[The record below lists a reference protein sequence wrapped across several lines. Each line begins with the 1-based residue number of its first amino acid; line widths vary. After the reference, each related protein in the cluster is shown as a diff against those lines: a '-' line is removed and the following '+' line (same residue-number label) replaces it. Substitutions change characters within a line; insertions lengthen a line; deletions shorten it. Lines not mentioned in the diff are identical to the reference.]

1 MFPLLAIAA
10 AQFPHDAFLTYHR
23 GYLSSPGGCISETG
37 NTGTYS
43 ELWGKTEAECRGE
56 CDASAL
62 CLGYEFSV
70 VKVERY
76 RLCELHSVLPT
87 DAVPVPGA
95 ACHVK
100 DTDAARA
107 VWVAKGRR
115 HAAFGAA
122 APPSKGAGGGGG
134 GTASC
139 AQDRAFN
146 LGGAVRN
153 GENLQDAR
161 LGGKFLSRASFQ
173 SAYLV
178 GATLAGATATDAS
191 FVNANMERANLE
203 ALHGA
208 GADFSAAMLK
218 GANFGNA
225 ALSKA
230 TFSGANLIES
240 RFDGASL
247 YRASLDKADLSKASL
262 AGADF
267 SRANLKD
274 ANFESAALVGASF
287 YGADVSGCS
296 FKGADVSSVD
306 WSHSRGLGTVNFLS
320 AVGAPPVGQ
329 VVGPAPAAG

>member
-1 MFPLLAIAA
+1 M
-10 AQFPHDAFLTYHR
+10 
-23 GYLSSPGGCISETG
+23 
-37 NTGTYS
+37 
-43 ELWGKTEAECRGE
+43 
-56 CDASAL
+56 
-62 CLGYEFSV
+62 
-70 VKVERY
+70 
-76 RLCELHSVLPT
+76 
-87 DAVPVPGA
+87 
-95 ACHVK
+95 
-100 DTDAARA
+100 
-107 VWVAKGRR
+107 WVAKGRR

-122 APPSKGAGGGGG
+122 VPPSKGAGGGGG

-230 TFSGANLIES
+230 TFSGVRS
-240 RFDGASL
+240 PSL
-247 YRASLDKADLSKASL
+247 GVDSPTAPHTPEPRGERRCKPGRVPL
-262 AGADF
+262 
-267 SRANLKD
+267 RR
-274 ANFESAALVGASF
+274 
-287 YGADVSGCS
+287 
-296 FKGADVSSVD
+296 SVPLPRQPRQ
-306 WSHSRGLGTVNFLS
+306 S
-320 AVGAPPVGQ
+320 
-329 VVGPAPAAG
+329 

>member
-10 AQFPHDAFLTYHR
+10 AQSPHDAFLTYHR

-95 ACHVK
+95 
-100 DTDAARA
+100 
-107 VWVAKGRR
+107 
-115 HAAFGAA
+115 
-122 APPSKGAGGGGG
+122 SKGAGGGGG

-208 GADFSAAMLK
+208 GADSAPPCSRARTLATPPSPKQPSAACALPLSMWTLQRRRTHP
-218 GANFGNA
+218 NLVGNA
-225 ALSKA
+225 
-230 TFSGANLIES
+230 GANLVES

-247 YRASLDKADLSKASL
+247 YS
-262 AGADF
+262 
-267 SRANLKD
+267 
-274 ANFESAALVGASF
+274 
-287 YGADVSGCS
+287 
-296 FKGADVSSVD
+296 
-306 WSHSRGLGTVNFLS
+306 T
-320 AVGAPPVGQ
+320 
-329 VVGPAPAAG
+329 APA